1 MKKPKITVVGS
12 LNIDMVTE
20 TNQFPN
26 QGETVIGTAFYSF
39 FGGKGA
45 NQAVACARLGAQVT
59 MIGAVGED
67 LFAKQLLETL
77 DKEGIHTKCVKT
89 VPHQTTGVATI
100 TLYDNDNR
108 IIVTPGANHSLLPED
123 VVSLKE
129 VIADSDM
136 VLLQQE
142 IPFETVE
149 ATIRLANELQVPVML
164 NPAPAIELPS
174 ELLKQVDVITPNE
187 YELAV
192 LLGLDEK
199 QVQSFEYIIKWYPY
213 RIVMTGGSSGA
224 FYKSSTGEIKHEP
237 GRQVEVIDTTG
248 AGDTFNGALAVR
260 LSEGSTLDEAVKF
273 AVAASALSV
282 TKLGAQSGMPT
293 RSEVTQ
299 FMAE

>member
-12 LNIDMVTE
+12 LNIDMVNE
-20 TNQFPN
+20 TKHFPN

-39 FGGKGA
+39 VGGKGA

-59 MIGAVGED
+59 MIGCVGED
-67 LFAKQLLETL
+67 HFAKQLLETL
-77 DKEGIHTKCVKT
+77 DREGITTKYVKT

-108 IIVTPGANHSLLPED
+108 IIVTPGANHRLLPED

-149 ATIRLANELQVPVML
+149 ATIKLANELQVPVML

-213 RIVMTGGSSGA
+213 RIVMTGGSNGA
-224 FYKSSTGEIKHEP
+224 FYKSPDGQIKHEP
-237 GRQVEVIDTTG
+237 GRQVDVVDTTG
-248 AGDTFNGALAVR
+248 AGDTFNGALAVK
-260 LSEGSTLDEAVKF
+260 LSEGSTLEEAVKF

-282 TKLGAQSGMPT
+282 MKLGAQSGMPL
-293 RSEVTQ
+293 RSDVERY
-299 FMAE
+299 MES